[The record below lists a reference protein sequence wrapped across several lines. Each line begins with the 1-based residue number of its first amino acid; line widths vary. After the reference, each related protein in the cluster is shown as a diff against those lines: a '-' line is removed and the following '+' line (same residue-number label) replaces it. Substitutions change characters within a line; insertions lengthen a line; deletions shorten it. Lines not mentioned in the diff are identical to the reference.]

1 MNGEVISIS
10 TSELIRALFRL
21 KKRTFN
27 QIEVDNL
34 INLQKKLK
42 KAQNSDENRI
52 KLRETVEKLEKILY
66 IEDLVSIEF
75 DNKTHYLAI
84 LKKRG
89 FYVNGIRF
97 VPFMASAG
105 MIRRN
110 TALFINNNLKHP
122 LMDILENGRDE
133 SVPMV
138 PAKWG
143 AYFSLYSS
151 TSLSVSFPSFAVIPD
166 KEIETIR
173 TVDFVTYQ
181 GEGVD
186 DKIEEI
192 QKPIKANAWD
202 GQGLISPGLAKKW
215 SEELELDYTLS
226 AAVIRAPFIKGLVA
240 TFDFVKFA
248 TLIAKKYT
256 FTDIYGKEL
265 DIRNIDLIISES
277 MFKLYSSY
285 KDTNDFVEKCFENKL
300 GFAVTKVNPKTE
312 ATYSRTSY
320 QFIQVLELG
329 EGEIDTLCRPTA
341 DWYRDMQG
349 YSREKM
355 LLYALGETNF
365 NLDTL
370 PHMDASIKALIINEN
385 MKNDRYIYNKF
396 SNSIDKKKREA
407 AMGSLY
413 VNANYQ
419 FMISDPYYQACHI
432 FGLKGDPLLKDG
444 EHYSSY
450 WQNLGI
456 KRVGAIRSPI
466 VHHSEFNVL
475 NFQDREDTNF
485 WYQYIKSG
493 IIFPANG
500 IGMDCA
506 IHGGADFD
514 GDLICTVNNREMIN
528 GKQNGN
534 PIIYESMKAEKV
546 IVDSRDDEK
555 QVEGQLNGHNSKVGY
570 ATNVSSSIYSFLEE
584 FPKRSKERETLLNR
598 LKIGRVIQGEIID
611 GVKGLK
617 VPPFREHWTRRT
629 RITKDM
635 TPEEVAEAEFN
646 NKIVCEKRPA
656 FFRYL
661 YTHYMTRYRKEI
673 RRYNIYSYLTLGK
686 SFEDFYKS
694 GAETEEEQKLIDQ
707 YKKYSYFIDN
717 ASVMN
722 MVSTKINS
730 KKYMVNR
737 YSLSETKKF
746 DYTILMN
753 REMSIQDDNLRKM
766 EEYMEEYRNFK
777 LQLREGKKLPYSSIE
792 SFASHLR
799 KKAYNSISSNESE
812 LATYAIQLTYGGKIT
827 MVEFP
832 WKVFS
837 SGILENLINNT
848 DETPKV
854 PVVDPDGDITYL
866 WGRYKMIEIPLEAL
880 YEN

>member
-42 KAQNSDENRI
+42 KAHNSEENRI

-75 DNKTHYLAI
+75 NNKTHYLAI

-151 TSLSVSFPSFAVIPD
+151 TSLPVSFPSFAVIPD

-186 DKIEEI
+186 DKIEEV
-192 QKPIKANAWD
+192 QKVIKANAWD
-202 GQGLISPGLAKKW
+202 GQGLISPGLAQKW

-226 AAVIRAPFIKGLVA
+226 AAVIRAPFVKGLVA

-256 FTDIYGKEL
+256 FTDIYGKEI
-265 DIRNIDLIISES
+265 DIRAIDLIISES

-285 KDTNDFVEKCFENKL
+285 KDTADFVNKCFENKL
-300 GFAVTKVNPKTE
+300 GFSVTKVNPKE
-312 ATYSRTSY
+312 ENTYSRTSY
-320 QFIQVLELG
+320 QFLQVLSLNETD
-329 EGEIDTLCRPTA
+329 IATLCEPTLN
-341 DWYRDMQG
+341 WYRDIQG
-349 YSREKM
+349 ESQENM

-365 NLDTL
+365 DLDTL
-370 PHMDASIKALIINEN
+370 PKMDASIKALAINPE
-385 MKNDRYIYNKF
+385 MTRDRYIYKKF
-396 SNSIDKKKREA
+396 ASSIDKKKRESY
-407 AMGSLY
+407 MGNLFI
-413 VNANYQ
+413 NANYQ
-419 FMISDPYYQACHI
+419 FMISDPYYQACHL
-432 FGLKGDPLLKDG
+432 FGIECDPLLKDR
-444 EHYSSY
+444 EHYSHY
-450 WQNLGI
+450 WLDLGI
-456 KRVGAIRSPI
+456 KNVGAIRSPI
-466 VHHSEFNVL
+466 VHHSEFNIL
-475 NFQDREDTNF
+475 NFQDREDANF
-485 WYQYIKSG
+485 WYQHIKSG

-514 GDLICTVNNREMIN
+514 GDLICTINNPTMIK
-528 GKQNGN
+528 GKQAGN
-534 PIIYESMKAEKV
+534 PIMYESMKAEKTL
-546 IVDSRDDEK
+546 VDSRDDAK
-555 QVEGQLNGHNSKVGY
+555 QVESQLNGHNSKVGY
-570 ATNVSSSIYSFLEE
+570 ATNVSSSIYALLEE
-584 FPKRSKERETLLNR
+584 FSRGTEERDTLLNR

-611 GVKGLK
+611 GVKGLT
-617 VPPFREHWTRRT
+617 VPPFREHWTK
-629 RITKDM
+629 RIRIN
-635 TPEEVAEAEFN
+635 EEMSEDEVEKAELN
-646 NKIVCEKRPA
+646 NRIVCEKRPL
-656 FFRYL
+656 FFRFL
-661 YTHYMTRYRKEI
+661 YPHYMTRYRKEV
-673 RRYNIYSYLTLGK
+673 RRYNIYCQLNFGK
-686 SFEDFYKS
+686 SFEEIYQK
-694 GAETEEEQKLIDQ
+694 GASNEKEQKIVNQ

-717 ASVMN
+717 KSVMN
-722 MVSTKINS
+722 NISSWMRKKTSEVNKYSTKSS
-730 KKYMVNR
+730 KG
-737 YSLSETKKF
+737 F
-746 DYTILMN
+746 DYTLLID
-753 REMSIQDDNLRKM
+753 RSIVIEKEKIEKM
-766 EEYMEEYRNFK
+766 TEYMEEFRDFK
-777 LQLREGKKLPYSSIE
+777 VQLRGGNRLPYSTIE
-792 SFASHLR
+792 SFASYIR
-799 KKAYNSISSNESE
+799 KKAYNSISSNDAE
-812 LATYAIQLTYGGKIT
+812 LATYAVMVTYGGKIT

-832 WKVFS
+832 WKVFY
-837 SGILENLINNT
+837 SGILENLIANT
-848 DETPKV
+848 ES
-854 PVVDPDGDITYL
+854 PVRIPIYDKDGDINYL
-866 WGRYKMIEIPLEAL
+866 WQTYKMIEISLEAL